1 MPSWFAS
8 SWSKI
13 LRASTSCDV
22 LALPGAAVFPG
33 VSLDVPPAVDE
44 DGDAADGAT
53 GGGLIVDGAVDGAVD
68 WAGVAAV
75 VVDVSGDGVDCA
87 SVVADA
93 PDDGAAWPEVVAH
106 AAPASVM
113 RAAAHAVAN
122 FPSNESIA
130 TLLSIQDGRW
140 PPVSALDASCLP
152 ECKAMIYMGATRSR

>member
-1 MPSWFAS
+1 VPSWFAS

-44 DGDAADGAT
+44 DGDAADGAAGEGVT
-53 GGGLIVDGAVDGAVD
+53 VDGALDGA
-68 WAGVAAV
+68 GVVVV

-113 RAAAHAVAN
+113 RATAHAVAN

-152 ECKAMIYMGATRSR
+152 ECKAMIYMGATRPG